1 MCIEEEIPIATVSFE
16 EAQRLADL
24 GAILQDL
31 KFTMATCLRLE
42 KFLKEGS
49 DDSLLIESLWTS
61 ALIRYARCFATG
73 KRFGLDEKVFDG
85 LEGEPIK
92 THKFYIDLRSKHIAH
107 SVNPFEQMEVGLILA
122 SKTQKKKEIIG
133 VATLSMR
140 QISSNEDGV
149 HQLGLLAKV
158 LADKVAEY
166 GKEYER
172 KVLEKGKTIPIDE
185 LYSAS
190 RPRITAPGPD
200 LASLA
205 RTKK

>member
-1 MCIEEEIPIATVSFE
+1 MKSEDYPIATVDFE
-16 EAQRLADL
+16 EAQKLADL

-31 KFTMATCLRLE
+31 KFTMATCLKLE
-42 KFLKEGS
+42 NRINEQS
-49 DDSLLIESLWTS
+49 DDSLLIESLWTA

-73 KRFGLDEKVFDG
+73 KRYGLDETIFEG

-107 SVNPFEQMEVGLILA
+107 SVNPFEQMEVGLML
-122 SKTQKKKEIIG
+122 SPKTQKNKEIIG

-140 QISSNEDGV
+140 QITLNEQGV
-149 HQLGLLAKV
+149 HQLGLLSKALV
-158 LADKVAEY
+158 EKVAEL
-166 GKEYER
+166 GKRYEG
-172 KVLEKGKTIPIDE
+172 KVLEKGKKIPIEE
-185 LYSAS
+185 LYSRA
-190 RPRITAPGPD
+190 RPRLTAPGPD